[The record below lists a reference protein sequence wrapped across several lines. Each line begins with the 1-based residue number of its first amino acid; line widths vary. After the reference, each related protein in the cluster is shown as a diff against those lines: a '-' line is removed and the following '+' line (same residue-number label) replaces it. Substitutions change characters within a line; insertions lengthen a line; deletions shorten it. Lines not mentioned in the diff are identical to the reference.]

1 LENFSADKNTPR
13 KSTAALDEKCSQWKL
28 VKVFGH
34 APFGETGEILGG
46 KLSWQKESR
55 KCTRRE
61 GTRFIDGI
69 SDRMG
74 GK

>member
-46 KLSWQKESR
+46 KL
-55 KCTRRE
+55 
-61 GTRFIDGI
+61 GTTKKNGKGLF
-69 SDRMG
+69 G
-74 GK
+74 GRGDFRSII